1 MPVAFESQAVSTSQN
16 PAGVARPLKG
26 QRVCVTGTLAAMSHS
41 EFGALVAECGGRFLQ
56 QPVKRQ
62 SLLVIGADGWPAHR
76 DGSASAVFKRAQKLK
91 DGGYP
96 LEFLSEEEF
105 FRRIGLADREESLRG
120 RFTISELSH
129 LLGVTAA
136 SLKRWT
142 RLGLIQPVETI
153 HRFSYFT
160 FAEVASARRLCELV
174 SAGASPAR
182 IRQGLEQFRAWLPA
196 AEVSFAQLS
205 LVEHS
210 GQVLMRL
217 RGALVA
223 PSGQRHF
230 DFESLDGDEPGS
242 LPLQT
247 RPAAALGPFD
257 SLFDQ
262 ALSLEDCGRF
272 TEAADAYQQARLLSP
287 NDPAVHFNLGN
298 VLYQMGKLVESLD
311 SYRQALRLDPEYAEA
326 WNNLGNVLWQTGVLS
341 GALEAF
347 DNALALVP
355 NYRDAK
361 HNLEILRGKL
371 AAAPL
376 EVVS

>member
-1 MPVAFESQAVSTSQN
+1 MPAAFESQAVSISQN
-16 PAGVARPLKG
+16 PVGEARPLKG

-41 EFGALVAECGGRFLQ
+41 EFGTLVAECGGRFRQ
-56 QPVKRQ
+56 HPVKRQ
-62 SLLVIGADGWPAHR
+62 CLLVIGANGWPAHR
-76 DGSASAVFKRAQKLK
+76 DGSASTVFKRARNLK
-91 DGGYP
+91 DSGFP
-96 LEFLSEEEF
+96 IEFLSEEEF
-105 FRRIGLADREESLRG
+105 FRRIGLVDREESLRG

-136 SLKRWT
+136 SLRRWT

-196 AEVSFAQLS
+196 ADVSFAQLS
-205 LVEHS
+205 LVERS
-210 GQVLMRL
+210 GQILMRL

-230 DFESLDGDEPGS
+230 DFETLDADEPG
-242 LPLQT
+242 PLVFQT
-247 RPAAALGPFD
+247 SVDPALGPFD

-262 ALSLEDCGRF
+262 ALSLEDRGRF
-272 TEAADAYQQARLLSP
+272 TEAADAYRQASRLSP
-287 NDPAVHFNLGN
+287 KDPAVHFNLGN
-298 VLYQMGKLVESLD
+298 VLYQMGRLVESLD
-311 SYRQALRLDPEYAEA
+311 SYRQALRFDPEYAEA

-341 GALEAF
+341 GALQAF
-347 DNALALVP
+347 DKALALVP
-355 NYRDAK
+355 NYADAR
-361 HNLEILRGKL
+361 HNLEVLRGKL